1 MNVTH
6 KTWMDG
12 VELIAVHTDKFKT
25 GVLGVTL
32 VTPMKRET
40 VTANALLA
48 DVLYRGCERYPDME
62 AISAATDELYGASI
76 SPFIRQKG
84 ESQCVSLR
92 GSFIDDKYAL
102 DGSKLL
108 EPVAELMG
116 QLLLHP
122 VTENGVFRR
131 DYVESEGGNLADEIR
146 AQMNEKRS
154 WSILRL
160 TAQMCS
166 GEAYGLDKL
175 GFADEAE
182 QMDPAALWAQ
192 YQNLLRSAGVIF
204 YYAGSAEQARVEE
217 AIRAAFAPL
226 LTPRGKSAFTCQVV
240 AEPKEVRE
248 FTDRMDVGQGKLA
261 LGFRTGGLT
270 AASPEYPALLVCNAM
285 YGGNTN
291 SKLFLNVREK
301 LSLCYFAS
309 SMMDKLKGI
318 MVVSSGVEFANFQ
331 KAKDEILAQLDAMR
345 KGDFSREDLEIGRR
359 SISSSMKTLL
369 DSQSRLEEFWLTQAV
384 AGREETPEET
394 GRLAEEVTAAQV
406 ASAAS
411 KIQLDSVY
419 YLTGKEA

>member
-1 MNVTH
+1 MS
-6 KTWMDG
+6 
-12 VELIAVHTDKFKT
+12 
-25 GVLGVTL
+25 
-32 VTPMKRET
+32 
-40 VTANALLA
+40 
-48 DVLYRGCERYPDME
+48 
-62 AISAATDELYGASI
+62 AIRHGGHLRATDELYGASI
-76 SPFIRQKG
+76 SRLSAERG
-84 ESQCVSLR
+84 EPVASLLR

-261 LGFRTGGLT
+261 LGFRTEG
-270 AASPEYPALLVCNAM
+270 
-285 YGGNTN
+285 
-291 SKLFLNVREK
+291 
-301 LSLCYFAS
+301 
-309 SMMDKLKGI
+309 
-318 MVVSSGVEFANFQ
+318 
-331 KAKDEILAQLDAMR
+331 
-345 KGDFSREDLEIGRR
+345 
-359 SISSSMKTLL
+359 
-369 DSQSRLEEFWLTQAV
+369 
-384 AGREETPEET
+384 
-394 GRLAEEVTAAQV
+394 
-406 ASAAS
+406 
-411 KIQLDSVY
+411 
-419 YLTGKEA
+419 